1 MDYGERL
8 MEADRRIPTGSP
20 GLDALLMGGV
30 STRSVTLVYGE
41 PGSGK
46 TTLALSAAAGLL
58 RADHAARVAF
68 IDSDGKFT
76 PVRLT
81 QMTGDE
87 AALRRLTYT
96 RPTTFEEQAEALD
109 RLPGEL
115 QAGDL
120 AVVDSVTG
128 LYRVE
133 AGDARRTFAE
143 NKELN
148 RQLGL
153 IKETA
158 LVAGAAILITGQ
170 VRSVIDS
177 PVPAVEP
184 VAQRL
189 LRYWGDVVVRLG
201 NTATQGVKQASVEKP
216 TAMRGAARF
225 TITERGMGEEE
236 RWR

>member
-1 MDYGERL
+1 
-8 MEADRRIPTGSP
+8 MEADRRIPTGSS
-20 GLDALLMGGV
+20 GLDALLLGGV

-46 TTLALSAAAGLL
+46 TTLAISAAAGLL

-68 IDSDGKFT
+68 IDSDAKFT
-76 PVRLT
+76 PVRLS

-87 AALRRLTYT
+87 ATLRRLTYT

-109 RLPGEL
+109 RLPEQL

-133 AGDARRTFAE
+133 TGDARKTFAE

-158 LVAGAAILITGQ
+158 LSAGAAIIITGQ

-189 LRYWGDVVVRLG
+189 LRYWGDVVIRLE
-201 NTATQGVKQASVEKP
+201 NTATQGVKQATVEKP
-216 TAMRGAARF
+216 TPLRGAARF
-225 TITERGMGEEE
+225 TINERGLGEEE
-236 RWR
+236 KWR